1 MERFI
6 LAWIPMV
13 LIAIANGMIREAT
26 YGKQLSDLRAHQF
39 STLTGV
45 FLFGVY
51 IWGLTHVL
59 SITSTGQAVAI
70 GLIWLAMTITFEFLF
85 GHYVAKH
92 SWNTLLADYNVLK
105 GRLWAVV
112 LIWVAIAPLVFYNL
126 GTP

>member
-1 MERFI
+1 MVRFI

-26 YGKQLSDLRAHQF
+26 YGKQLSDLRAHQI

-70 GLIWLAMTITFEFLF
+70 GLLWLAMTVAFEFLF

-92 SWNTLLADYNVLK
+92 SWSTLLADYNLLQ
-105 GRLWAVV
+105 GRLWVVV
-112 LIWVAIAPLVFYNL
+112 LVWVAIAPLIFYNL
-126 GTP
+126 GSS

>member
-1 MERFI
+1 MVRFI

-13 LIAIANGMIREAT
+13 LIAIANGMIREAN
-26 YGKQLSDLRAHQF
+26 YGKQLSDLRAHQI

>member
-26 YGKQLSDLRAHQF
+26 YGKQLSDLRAHQI

-51 IWGLTHVL
+51 IWGLIHVL